1 DREDRR
7 VKIPDRE
14 IVYFLTVPDPLTDG
28 IPKFYDLTAF
38 QCAGQLAKYRFA
50 HIDSIAAAAKIMYW
64 GDLLRREGGGFWNWE
79 IGKLGNCWNGA
90 APTLLPFSF
99 LTLLT
104 LLTLLTFFTQSPLYL
119 FPNTPHLSTKTPRY
133 FTGNA
138 LQTGIYAAVVAFLT
152 YTMIFGFRKSYTV
165 CTFDGLRFAGLN
177 YKTILVLS
185 QMIGYLLAKFY
196 GIKFISELK
205 RLGRYKI
212 ILLLVGVAWL
222 AWLFFAL
229 IPPPYNAVFLFI
241 NGFPLG
247 ILWGVVFSYVEGRR
261 STDFIGAALA
271 VSFIF
276 SSGFVKS
283 VGGWLLLE
291 LQISEFWVPFVT
303 GLVFALPLVFFI
315 YLIEKIPPP
324 DEADIEARMDRT
336 PMTAA
341 DRRKFIRSFLPGL
354 IACIFI
360 YAFATIFRDIRDN
373 FSADMWKEMG
383 YLNQPAI
390 FAKTETPITLI
401 VLVLVGSMVLI
412 RNSYKAFML
421 AHFFI
426 AMGFVLAGASTFFF
440 VRQQLDPVWWMT
452 AVGLGLYMVYIP
464 FNSVFFE
471 RLIAA
476 FRFTGNVGFLIYLA
490 DSFGYL
496 GSVSVLLS
504 KEIFNVK
511 LNWVEFFSNSV
522 MVLSVVGVGI
532 TIFSAGYFA
541 RKKKQQS
548 I

>member
-1 DREDRR
+1 M
-7 VKIPDRE
+7 P
-14 IVYFLTVPDPLTDG
+14 
-28 IPKFYDLTAF
+28 
-38 QCAGQLAKYRFA
+38 
-50 HIDSIAAAAKIMYW
+50 
-64 GDLLRREGGGFWNWE
+64 
-79 IGKLGNCWNGA
+79 
-90 APTLLPFSF
+90 
-99 LTLLT
+99 
-104 LLTLLTFFTQSPLYL
+104 
-119 FPNTPHLSTKTPRY
+119 TKTVTY
-133 FTGNA
+133 FKGSP

-152 YTMIFGFRKSYTV
+152 YTVIFGFRKSYTV

-212 ILLLVGVAWL
+212 ILLLVGIAWI
-222 AWLFFAL
+222 AWLFFAI
-229 IPPPYNAVFLFI
+229 IPAPYNVVFLFI

-247 ILWGVVFSYVEGRR
+247 MLWGVVFSYIEGRR

-283 VGGWLLLE
+283 VGGWLLMEFHL
-291 LQISEFWVPFVT
+291 SEFWVPFAT
-303 GLVFALPLVFFI
+303 GLVFVLPLLLFT

-324 DEADIEARMDRT
+324 DEADIAARMSRI
-336 PMTAA
+336 PMLAA
-341 DRRKFIRSFLPGL
+341 DRKKFVRSFLPGL
-354 IACIFI
+354 VACIFM
-360 YAFATIFRDIRDN
+360 YSFATIFRDIRDN
-373 FSADMWKEMG
+373 FSADMWKELG

-390 FAKTETPITLI
+390 FSKTETPITLV

-412 RNSYKAFML
+412 RNSYKALML
-421 AHFFI
+421 AHLFI
-426 AMGFVLAGASTFFF
+426 ALGFVLSGICTYFF
-440 VRQQLDPVWWMT
+440 VHKQLDPVWWVT

-496 GSVSVLLS
+496 GSVSVLLG
-504 KEIFNVK
+504 KEIFKVK
-511 LNWVEFFSNSV
+511 LNWVDFFSDSV
-522 MVLSVVGVGI
+522 MILSVVGVVI
-532 TIFSAGYFA
+532 TFLSGYYFA
-541 RKKKQQS
+541 GKRKRLNEMKS
-548 I
+548 E